1 MSNFSL
7 PSPARLLFAALL
19 LFAFHAPAAMADT
32 GPWALFDGSAAISE
46 PDADD
51 STNVELGVRFS
62 VDAPASGAY
71 WLTKVRY
78 WRAPNRPINANRVNV
93 YDANGK
99 QVARG
104 ASDVAGGA
112 SGAVDVALDAPLR
125 LTPGARYTVSY
136 SAPTGHYPVDRG
148 AFASSRTAGPLRF
161 PVDAGVYR
169 YGGGYPNSSW
179 QSTSYYVTPI
189 VTYDGATPPEAPV
202 AEDSAGPW
210 SLLTDSTDIVEPE
223 ADDASKVEVG
233 VRFKVDAPA
242 TGAYVVKAV
251 RVFRARSTPEN
262 WVYIYDDDRKVVARG
277 EWLTEGGPSGVVEVK
292 LTAPLT
298 LRPGVEYTA
307 SYLAKWGHYADEP
320 HGFDE
325 GRSVGPVHFPP
336 NAGVYQYGGGF
347 PGDSWASSN
356 YYVSPVV
363 SHDATATS
371 PAEPPSTGPVVAVRR
386 LDDDR
391 RPGGQRLRQGR
402 ARRPLQRRRPAAGRL
417 RGQCRALLSRGAVRD
432 GREPRSRLRRGRRR
446 GGARHGDRRGRAE
459 RRGRRAARRT
469 APADARPHVHR
480 ELRGRQ
486 RPLRR
491 RSRGVRGRPGQG
503 SAAVPGGRG
512 RLPVRRRVPDVEL
525 AVDELL
531 RHPDRRA
538 RHDAVGA

>member
-1 MSNFSL
+1 VSKFSL
-7 PSPARLLFAALL
+7 PSPVKLLFAALL

-32 GPWALFDGSAAISE
+32 GPWALFDGSAAISD

-51 STNVELGVRFS
+51 STNVELGARFT
-62 VDAPASGAY
+62 VDAPPAGAY

-93 YDANGK
+93 YDSSGR

-104 ASDVAGGA
+104 AYDVQGGA
-112 SGAVDVALDAPLR
+112 RGIVDVPLETRLR
-125 LTPGARYTVSY
+125 LTPGTRYTVSY

-148 AFASSRTAGPLRF
+148 AFASARTAGPVHF
-161 PVDAGVYR
+161 PADAGVYR
-169 YGGGYPNSSW
+169 YGGGYPTSSW
-179 QSTSYYVTPI
+179 ESTSYYVTPV
-189 VTYDGATPPEAPV
+189 VTFDAATPPQTPA
-202 AEDSAGPW
+202 ADGAAGPW
-210 SLLTDSTDIVEPE
+210 SLLTDSTEIVERE
-223 ADDASKVEVG
+223 ANDPNKVEVG

-262 WVYIYDDDRKVVARG
+262 WVYIYDDDRKIVARG

-292 LTAPLT
+292 LTTPLT

-307 SYLAKWGHYADEP
+307 SYLANWGFYADEP

-371 PAEPPSTGPVVAVRR
+371 PAEPPSTGPWSLFDGSTTIANPAADDSDKVELGVRFSVAQPPAGAYVVRAVRFYRAPLHPMVENRVFVYDEDGSVAARGVAIGEGGPSGVVDVLLDAPLRLTPGRTYTASYVAVNGHYAS
-386 LDDDR
+386 D
-391 RPGGQRLRQGR
+391 
-402 ARRPLQRRRPAAGRL
+402 
-417 RGQCRALLSRGAVRD
+417 RGAFAA
-432 GREPRSRLRRGRRR
+432 SRTKGPV
-446 GGARHGDRRGRAE
+446 GF
-459 RRGRRAARRT
+459 
-469 APADARPHVHR
+469 PADA
-480 ELRGRQ
+480 
-486 RPLRR
+486 
-491 RSRGVRGRPGQG
+491 GVYRY
-503 SAAVPGGRG
+503 GGG
-512 RLPVRRRVPDVEL
+512 FPTSSWQSTSYYVSPIVALDT
-525 AVDELL
+525 
-531 RHPDRRA
+531 
-538 RHDAVGA
+538 